1 MTERNEA
8 EIDISTLWR
17 GIQRYL
23 VLILSAAL
31 ILSLL
36 AYFWARHQPPTYA
49 ASATLISSGAQTGLA
64 ADSPLNA
71 AVVKAPPLPDGALQ
85 QAMQSTLV
93 IEPLIK
99 ALSGSAQITGDERT
113 RIVLALNQEL
123 RQQRLRTVRLTS
135 RVEQYS
141 AGSGIYTI
149 TARAGT
155 PEAAATLANL
165 TAQALLNWD
174 RGRALENI
182 RRAENGFQAQLTQVD
197 QQLRD
202 LGQTSG
208 VEYQTLIARRSSV
221 QASITTV
228 GILANSVTG
237 VLSPLSSAVPP
248 LSPEAP
254 RPTRNAVL
262 VALLTLLFGVA
273 LAALRAV
280 LDRTVRNEDDV
291 LTLELPTL
299 AILPKIRQRDIVLNG
314 IVRAARQAG
323 LYEAIGFLRVNL
335 LGTLKLEGH
344 PVIMI
349 TSTVPG
355 EGKSSVTATLADGF
369 ATSGQRVL
377 VIDADLRRGTQ
388 EGLWKK
394 FNESGEW
401 SQLIGRGGVR
411 TTRDALLHPEH
422 VEVLAVQPNVHM
434 LPAGPSLHDS
444 LSVFNQADLT
454 RALGLWRTRYDV
466 ILVDS
471 APLLAIA
478 DGLVLGTHVDAVLMV
493 SEYGRTHL
501 QSMRS
506 ALRRARRAGLNIVG
520 VVINKA
526 DARAEQQYGYAYSY
540 GAKGEQV

>member
-1 MTERNEA
+1 MTGKSET

-17 GIQRYL
+17 GVRRYL
-23 VLILSAAL
+23 TLILGAAV
-31 ILSLL
+31 ILSML
-36 AYFWARHQPPTYA
+36 AYFWSKGQSPTYA

-93 IEPLIK
+93 ITPLVK
-99 ALSGSAQITGDERT
+99 ALNQSDQITGDERT
-113 RIVLALNQEL
+113 RIVQALGQEL

-149 TARAGT
+149 TARART

-174 RGRALENI
+174 RSRALENI
-182 RRAENGFQAQLTQVD
+182 RRAENGYQAQLTQVD

-208 VEYQTLIARRSSV
+208 VEYQTLIARRASL
-221 QASITTV
+221 QASITSV
-228 GILANSVTG
+228 GILANSITG
-237 VLSPLSSAVPP
+237 VLSPLSSAVAP
-248 LSPEAP
+248 LTPESP

-262 VALLTLLFGVA
+262 IALLSLLFGVA
-273 LAALRAV
+273 IAALRTI

-291 LTLELPTL
+291 MTLELPTL
-299 AILPKIRQRDIVLNG
+299 AILPKLRQRDIVLNG

-335 LGTLKLEGH
+335 LGTMSAQPH
-344 PVIMI
+344 PIIMV
-349 TSTVPG
+349 TSTAPG

-377 VIDADLRRGTQ
+377 LIDADLRRGTQ

-394 FNESGEW
+394 FNESGQW
-401 SQLIGRGGVR
+401 SQLTGLGGAR
-411 TTRDALLHPEH
+411 TTRAALLNPEH
-422 VEVLAVQPNVHM
+422 VEVMEVQPNVHM

-444 LSVFNQADLT
+444 LAVFNQADLD
-454 RALGLWRTRYDV
+454 RALSLWRVKYDV
-466 ILVDS
+466 ILIDS

-478 DGLVLGTHVDAVLMV
+478 DGLVLGTHANAVLMV

-506 ALRRARRAGLNIVG
+506 ALRRAKRAGLNVVG

-526 DARAEQQYGYAYSY
+526 DSRSEQQYGYAYSY
-540 GAKGEQV
+540 GAKGEQA